1 MSAPVLRR
9 AAVVMMVALSA
20 CRETPSPHRQAVAGG
35 ESARGRELVVQ
46 YGCGGCHFIPGVPG
60 AVGRVGPPL
69 AGFADRSFIAGNLR
83 NEPEMLVRWIQ
94 DPQGVEPRTVMPVL
108 GVTEAHARDI
118 AAYLYTLERDG
129 LSPPHLFPSRVL
141 ERH

>member
-1 MSAPVLRR
+1 MSAPVFHR
-9 AAVVMMVALSA
+9 AVVAMMLALWA

-69 AGFADRSFIAGNLR
+69 AGVAAPSLIAR
-83 NEPEMLVRWIQ
+83 HHRHEPEMRGRGLP
-94 DPQGVEPRTVMPVL
+94 DPPGVEPRTVMPVL

-118 AAYLYTLERDG
+118 AAYLYTLNAG
-129 LSPPHLFPSRVL
+129 GSGPPHLIPSSVL
-141 ERH
+141 PAH